1 MFKKK
6 LFSILALT
14 ILTALRVSA
23 ARQPSFYYQWQK
35 LSDDKLLA
43 MGNDFINRNA
53 APDSALACFTIV
65 ANRHD
70 DKSTAADR
78 ETGAR
83 GYIGKWYVY
92 FFSFFDYY
100 KAYESLCH
108 AEELSRGYDDG
119 MVRVLLNFGCMYQT
133 LSEQTKDTKTRQ
145 QAFDYYVRCIN
156 MAMKVHS
163 GDVDMAFANLITV
176 SSDLGK
182 MGSIRQQWNQYRTLP
197 LSADNPIRTFNHQFY
212 SGKLLMSEGR
222 YADARRYFDTVISHT
237 DEGLRLVRYRCVA
250 FIYKSDAEIALHDYR
265 SAAASLRTALDLSQR
280 HNLKDAILEIYD
292 KLSNCYS
299 LMGDKESSLAFRGQ
313 YLQLK
318 DTLLNYQ
325 QLMKVNEMRFVSS
338 MKKVDEQ
345 MQQVRHHQQIERIMS
360 IAVFVIALVI
370 AVFLWIVWHKNRRL
384 SRQNVHLYERTVEM
398 INAEEEEQRRR
409 KSLEEELDKYKRQ
422 DGQRKEKYQ
431 YNNLGEADKSQLNEQ
446 ILAVME
452 NSPEIYSPDFTAEQL
467 ARMVGSK
474 YKYVSQVIN
483 EIYGRNF
490 STFLNEYRIKEACRR
505 IGDREHYGNLTTEAI
520 AHGVGFK
527 SRTTFIAS
535 FKKVTGLTPSE
546 YIRISLTH

>member
-1 MFKKK
+1 
-6 LFSILALT
+6 
-14 ILTALRVSA
+14 
-23 ARQPSFYYQWQK
+23 
-35 LSDDKLLA
+35 
-43 MGNDFINRNA
+43 MGNNFINRNA

-70 DKSTAADR
+70 DKSTSADR

-133 LSEQTKDTKTRQ
+133 LSEQTKDTKTR
-145 QAFDYYVRCIN
+145 
-156 MAMKVHS
+156 H
-163 GDVDMAFANLITV
+163 
-176 SSDLGK
+176 
-182 MGSIRQQWNQYRTLP
+182 LP

-222 YADARRYFDTVISHT
+222 YADALRYFDTVISHT

-299 LMGDKESSLAFRGQ
+299 LMGDKESSLTFRGQ

-318 DTLLNYQ
+318 DALLNYQ

-384 SRQNVHLYERTVEM
+384 SRQSVHLYERTVEM

-422 DGQRKEKYQ
+422 DGQRKGEIPVQ
-431 YNNLGEADKSQLNEQ
+431 QPRRSRQEPAQRADSCRHGEQPRNL
-446 ILAVME
+446 
-452 NSPEIYSPDFTAEQL
+452 L
-467 ARMVGSK
+467 ARLHRRAVGQDGG
-474 YKYVSQVIN
+474 V
-483 EIYGRNF
+483 EI
-490 STFLNEYRIKEACRR
+490 
-505 IGDREHYGNLTTEAI
+505 
-520 AHGVGFK
+520 
-527 SRTTFIAS
+527 
-535 FKKVTGLTPSE
+535 
-546 YIRISLTH
+546 

>member
-1 MFKKK
+1 
-6 LFSILALT
+6 
-14 ILTALRVSA
+14 
-23 ARQPSFYYQWQK
+23 
-35 LSDDKLLA
+35 
-43 MGNDFINRNA
+43 
-53 APDSALACFTIV
+53 
-65 ANRHD
+65 
-70 DKSTAADR
+70 
-78 ETGAR
+78 
-83 GYIGKWYVY
+83 
-92 FFSFFDYY
+92 
-100 KAYESLCH
+100 
-108 AEELSRGYDDG
+108 
-119 MVRVLLNFGCMYQT
+119 
-133 LSEQTKDTKTRQ
+133 
-145 QAFDYYVRCIN
+145 
-156 MAMKVHS
+156 
-163 GDVDMAFANLITV
+163 
-176 SSDLGK
+176 
-182 MGSIRQQWNQYRTLP
+182 
-197 LSADNPIRTFNHQFY
+197 
-212 SGKLLMSEGR
+212 
-222 YADARRYFDTVISHT
+222 
-237 DEGLRLVRYRCVA
+237 
-250 FIYKSDAEIALHDYR
+250 
-265 SAAASLRTALDLSQR
+265 
-280 HNLKDAILEIYD
+280 
-292 KLSNCYS
+292 
-299 LMGDKESSLAFRGQ
+299 
-313 YLQLK
+313 
-318 DTLLNYQ
+318 
-325 QLMKVNEMRFVSS
+325 

-345 MQQVRHHQQIERIMS
+345 MQQVRHHQQIERIVS

-535 FKKVTGLTPSE
+535 FKKRHRADSVGIYPHLINALS
-546 YIRISLTH
+546 ISVHIAYVLCSITCC

>member
-1 MFKKK
+1 MSDVEFV
-6 LFSILALT
+6 FFVFRLA
-14 ILTALRVSA
+14 AV
-23 ARQPSFYYQWQK
+23 
-35 LSDDKLLA
+35 
-43 MGNDFINRNA
+43 
-53 APDSALACFTIV
+53 
-65 ANRHD
+65 
-70 DKSTAADR
+70 
-78 ETGAR
+78 
-83 GYIGKWYVY
+83 
-92 FFSFFDYY
+92 
-100 KAYESLCH
+100 
-108 AEELSRGYDDG
+108 
-119 MVRVLLNFGCMYQT
+119 
-133 LSEQTKDTKTRQ
+133 
-145 QAFDYYVRCIN
+145 
-156 MAMKVHS
+156 
-163 GDVDMAFANLITV
+163 
-176 SSDLGK
+176 
-182 MGSIRQQWNQYRTLP
+182 
-197 LSADNPIRTFNHQFY
+197 
-212 SGKLLMSEGR
+212 
-222 YADARRYFDTVISHT
+222 
-237 DEGLRLVRYRCVA
+237 
-250 FIYKSDAEIALHDYR
+250 
-265 SAAASLRTALDLSQR
+265 SLRTALDLSQR

-313 YLQLK
+313 HLQLK